1 MGQEAAGA
9 GWLLVLPALLDSVLV
24 LVLVLVLESELG
36 RAAEEDSVGLSP
48 VPEAAEEPE
57 EEAPEDAESV
67 E

>member
-9 GWLLVLPALLDSVLV
+9 GWLLVLPALLDSV